1 MQAWSSL
8 FRGASDAAPKTVD
21 TSTKQDVSNSAK
33 PAVPAVST
41 GAVSAAPASA
51 EAERPKK
58 TWGKPSADAPTA
70 PVAGATPV
78 TWPTL
83 GDAKDPNKK
92 TLEPSVTVDVKNE
105 NDDNNDDAS
114 KKPDGS
120 QKKKIGKKKG
130 GDKGGDSN
138 DHTGDGRKKEGSRR
152 GGRGDEATR
161 GGRGG
166 RGSREGGRT
175 GVAGANPYGF
185 GGAGGAGFPGGGKA
199 RGKGGRGGQNLGA
212 AMISGVPFTPQT
224 GFNPAA
230 GYYVPRQQMGI
241 GGAHV
246 FYPPMGGIPGGGVVG
261 NGAQGARV
269 DGLGASLAQPGKDQ
283 ILAAVR
289 QQVEYYFS
297 VENLVKDVFLRSKM
311 DKDGWIGLGVI
322 SGFNRIRMMTP
333 EPAMVLEAITGSLIV
348 EIRELS
354 GSDGFKM
361 RKMTDWKSWVPSG
374 AESAG
379 KDAPSGLPT
388 IVSQQELSLGGL
400 DIAPDKTKP
409 ATGKPPMAP
418 VTESDKNSESKT
430 IEDEFEMFEMDEDFE
445 GEGKGKKAQQKAK
458 MDGDESEE
466 DYGDDMITDEDIGRL
481 MIVTS
486 RGGVRSQKG
495 GQGLS
500 SSQQGR
506 PPRDE
511 SANATI
517 NEGLRFYQREL
528 RGQGQGGGGESWKG
542 RSGGL
547 SGAFGTT
554 PGGTQTGSWRGG
566 QHFFPSSFKESG
578 MGSYSGG
585 DDIGWLLGKDGEGS
599 SMGSDRGRE
608 GLAGSFGGRS
618 FGASPGGSR
627 PSSFGRRRPM
637 VSGSPG
643 SHYGSPRDIPA
654 FQHPS
659 HSLLED
665 NGFKQQKYRAFYQ
678 RCIDERKKLGPGNSE
693 EMNTLFRFWSYFLRG
708 TFNTR
713 MYKEFCLIAEED
725 ARSSYH
731 YGLQCLFRFYS
742 YGLEKRFRPLIYR
755 DFEEYT
761 LRDYES
767 GSLYG
772 LEKFWAFHY
781 YHKGGGLEG
790 KPKIREEI
798 QQLLE
803 SKFRTLEDFQKE
815 QKIRNAKSP

>member
-1 MQAWSSL
+1 
-8 FRGASDAAPKTVD
+8 
-21 TSTKQDVSNSAK
+21 
-33 PAVPAVST
+33 
-41 GAVSAAPASA
+41 
-51 EAERPKK
+51 
-58 TWGKPSADAPTA
+58 
-70 PVAGATPV
+70 
-78 TWPTL
+78 
-83 GDAKDPNKK
+83 
-92 TLEPSVTVDVKNE
+92 
-105 NDDNNDDAS
+105 
-114 KKPDGS
+114 
-120 QKKKIGKKKG
+120 
-130 GDKGGDSN
+130 
-138 DHTGDGRKKEGSRR
+138 
-152 GGRGDEATR
+152 
-161 GGRGG
+161 
-166 RGSREGGRT
+166 
-175 GVAGANPYGF
+175 
-185 GGAGGAGFPGGGKA
+185 
-199 RGKGGRGGQNLGA
+199 
-212 AMISGVPFTPQT
+212 
-224 GFNPAA
+224 
-230 GYYVPRQQMGI
+230 
-241 GGAHV
+241 
-246 FYPPMGGIPGGGVVG
+246 
-261 NGAQGARV
+261 
-269 DGLGASLAQPGKDQ
+269 
-283 ILAAVR
+283 
-289 QQVEYYFS
+289 
-297 VENLVKDVFLRSKM
+297 
-311 DKDGWIGLGVI
+311 
-322 SGFNRIRMMTP
+322 
-333 EPAMVLEAITGSLIV
+333 
-348 EIRELS
+348 
-354 GSDGFKM
+354 
-361 RKMTDWKSWVPSG
+361 
-374 AESAG
+374 
-379 KDAPSGLPT
+379 
-388 IVSQQELSLGGL
+388 
-400 DIAPDKTKP
+400 
-409 ATGKPPMAP
+409 
-418 VTESDKNSESKT
+418 
-430 IEDEFEMFEMDEDFE
+430 
-445 GEGKGKKAQQKAK
+445 
-458 MDGDESEE
+458 
-466 DYGDDMITDEDIGRL
+466 
-481 MIVTS
+481 
-486 RGGVRSQKG
+486 
-495 GQGLS
+495 
-500 SSQQGR
+500 
-506 PPRDE
+506 
-511 SANATI
+511 
-517 NEGLRFYQREL
+517 
-528 RGQGQGGGGESWKG
+528 
-542 RSGGL
+542 
-547 SGAFGTT
+547 
-554 PGGTQTGSWRGG
+554 
-566 QHFFPSSFKESG
+566 